1 MSRIQESVIIR
12 TVVRIMVPFIELF
25 ALYVIIHGAGGP
37 GGGFQG
43 GVIFGAAIILY
54 AMIYGIAEGKKKVSD
69 ALDKILASTG
79 LVIYAGTGLLC
90 ILFGGMFL
98 QYGAVPLIPGDPAMV
113 SKYLIDLVEVGIG
126 TTVAAVMISLFFDVS
141 PPESK
146 EGELPG
152 YDEVD
157 G

>member
-25 ALYVIIHGAGGP
+25 ALYVIMHGAGGP

-54 AMIYGIAEGKKKVSD
+54 AMIYGIAEGKKKMSD
-69 ALDKILASTG
+69 ALDRILASTG
-79 LVIYAGTGLLC
+79 LTIYAGTGLLC

-98 QYGAVPLIPGDPAMV
+98 QYGAVPLIPDNPAEV
-113 SKYLIDLVEVGIG
+113 SKYLIDLVEIGIG

-141 PPESK
+141 PPESE
-146 EGELPG
+146 EGELPDYEG
-152 YDEVD
+152 VD
-157 G
+157 

>member
-1 MSRIQESVIIR
+1 MSKIQESVIIR

-54 AMIYGIAEGKKKVSD
+54 TMIYGIAEGKKKISD

-79 LVIYAGTGLLC
+79 LTIYTGTGLLC

-98 QYGAVPLIPGDPAMV
+98 QYGAVPLIPDNPALV
-113 SKYLIDLVEVGIG
+113 SKYMIDLVEVGIG
-126 TTVAAVMISLFFDVS
+126 TTVAAVMISLFFDIS

-146 EGELPG
+146 EGELPDYEG
-152 YDEVD
+152 VD
-157 G
+157 R

>member
-54 AMIYGIAEGKKKVSD
+54 AMIYGIAEGKKKMSD

-90 ILFGGMFL
+90 ILFGVMFL

-146 EGELPG
+146 EGELPDYEG
-152 YDEVD
+152 VD

>member
-25 ALYVIIHGAGGP
+25 ALYVIMHGASGP

-54 AMIYGIAEGKKKVSD
+54 AMIYGTFEGKKKMSD

-79 LVIYAGTGLLC
+79 LSIYAATGLLC
-90 ILFGGMFL
+90 IIFGGMFL
-98 QYGAVPLIPGDPAMV
+98 QYGAVPLIPDDPAEV
-113 SKYLIDLVEVGIG
+113 SKYLIDLVEIGIG
-126 TTVAAVMISLFFDVS
+126 ITVLAVMISLFFDVS
-141 PPESK
+141 PPEIEPE
-146 EGELPG
+146 EGE
-152 YDEVD
+152 E
-157 G
+157 